1 MNPTKFDE
9 LTKQLAKST
18 SRRRALRTILTTS
31 IGGVVGLG
39 AIRSVFGNKVKCGGG
54 PPNSDCAH
62 WCAAVFGEDTPAAGQ
77 CTSDAAH
84 NTGDCCRC
92 GVVDPSA
99 ICCVRDSSGFCVPGT
114 IVAGC
119 FCSNPAETC
128 QNGQCVCSPGTCG
141 NFQDHRCGDLPPLGC
156 FCGSTAEG
164 GSACWHDDFCI
175 NVPGCTSTADCPP
188 NSVCMVNTCCGVPVC
203 FPLCN
208 ADAPVQRAQTGS
220 GPTGAHL

>member
-1 MNPTKFDE
+1 MNPMKFDE
-9 LTKQLAKST
+9 LSKQLAKST
-18 SRRRALRTILTTS
+18 SRRHALRTIVTAS

-39 AIRSVFGNKVKCGGG
+39 AIRSVFGNKIKCFGG

-92 GVVDPSA
+92 GAVDPSA

-119 FCSNPAETC
+119 FCSGPAQTC
-128 QNGQCVCSPGTCG
+128 LENGQCGCENPGVCGTYQFPCNGSPDCACGT
-141 NFQDHRCGDLPPLGC
+141 
-156 FCGSTAEG
+156 TVE
-164 GSACWHDDFCI
+164 GSACVVNAFC
-175 NVPGCTSTADCPP
+175 NGLADCTTSADCPAGTICLVGSCCVR
-188 NSVCMVNTCCGVPVC
+188 NVCNPVC
-203 FPLCN
+203 GT
-208 ADAPVQRAQTGS
+208 DAAAAQQGMTGT
-220 GPTGAHL
+220 GPTSLTR